1 MKKVIFMGT
10 PDFAV
15 ASLNE
20 IANDENFEIPLVITR
35 ADKKRNR
42 GKLLPTPVKE
52 RALELGLEVITPKS
66 INTEEVITKI
76 KDIKPDYI
84 AVVAY
89 GQIIGKELI
98 DYMDGRMI
106 NVHSSILP
114 KYRGAAPIN
123 WAIVEGEKESGVS
136 IMLVGEG
143 LDQGDILKIEKT
155 PISEDED
162 AGSLHDRLMNMGA
175 KALVEVLNDFDRYY
189 ENRTQQDENEA
200 SYYGMIKKEM
210 GKINFTDTPEDIYNK
225 MRGFKPWPGS
235 YFIYKDKNVKVHNM
249 HIINEYNDYKD
260 GEVVKVE
267 NSGIKISCKDGYIVI
282 TELQFPNK
290 KRMSVEDYLK
300 GNDFE
305 KGIILK

>member
-123 WAIVEGEKESGVS
+123 WAIVKGEKESGVS

>member
-35 ADKKRNR
+35 TDKKRNR

-123 WAIVEGEKESGVS
+123 WAIVKGEKESGVS

>member
-1 MKKVIFMGT
+1 
-10 PDFAV
+10 
-15 ASLNE
+15 
-20 IANDENFEIPLVITR
+20 
-35 ADKKRNR
+35 
-42 GKLLPTPVKE
+42 
-52 RALELGLEVITPKS
+52 
-66 INTEEVITKI
+66 
-76 KDIKPDYI
+76 
-84 AVVAY
+84 
-89 GQIIGKELI
+89 
-98 DYMDGRMI
+98 
-106 NVHSSILP
+106 
-114 KYRGAAPIN
+114 
-123 WAIVEGEKESGVS
+123 S

-155 PISEDED
+155 PISEAED

-210 GKINFTDTPEDIYNK
+210 GKINFTDTPENIYNK

>member
-66 INTEEVITKI
+66 INTEEVIAKI

-155 PISEDED
+155 PISEAED

>member
-20 IANDENFEIPLVITR
+20 IAKNNSFEIPLVITR

-52 RALELGLEVITPKS
+52 RAIELGLDVITPKS
-66 INTEEVITKI
+66 INTPEVIETI
-76 KDIKPDYI
+76 KNINPDYI

-98 DYMDGRMI
+98 DFMDGRMI

-123 WAIVEGEKESGVS
+123 WAIVKGEKESGVS
-136 IMLVGEG
+136 IMLVGEE
-143 LDQGDILKIEKT
+143 LDQGDILKIEKA
-155 PISEDED
+155 PISDDED
-162 AGSLHDRLMNMGA
+162 AGTLHDRLMDMGA
-175 KALVEVLNDFDRYY
+175 KALVEVLDDFDEYY
-189 ENRTQQDENEA
+189 EKRISQNEEDA
-200 SYYGMIKKEM
+200 TYYGMIKKEM
-210 GKINFTDTPEDIYNK
+210 GKIDFTDSPANIYNK

-267 NSGIKISCKDGYIVI
+267 DKGITISCNNGYIVI

-290 KRMSVEDYLK
+290 KRMLVEDYLK
-300 GNDFE
+300 GNEFE
-305 KGIILK
+305 KGIILN

>member
-20 IANDENFEIPLVITR
+20 IANDENFEIPLVIKR

-42 GKLLPTPVKE
+42 DKLLYTPVKK

-66 INTEEVITKI
+66 INTEEVIAKI

-155 PISEDED
+155 PISEAED

-210 GKINFTDTPEDIYNK
+210 GKINFTDTPEDMYNK

-282 TELQFPNK
+282 T
-290 KRMSVEDYLK
+290 
-300 GNDFE
+300 
-305 KGIILK
+305 

>member
-35 ADKKRNR
+35 TDKKRNR

-66 INTEEVITKI
+66 INTEEVIAKI

>member
-35 ADKKRNR
+35 TDKKRNR

-66 INTEEVITKI
+66 INTEEVIAKI

-123 WAIVEGEKESGVS
+123 WAIVKGEKESGVS

>member
-123 WAIVEGEKESGVS
+123 WAIVKGEKESGVS

-155 PISEDED
+155 PISEAED